1 MRTSTPDS
9 VPNPAAMRAKSVFGG
24 GSHREETVHSGGEL
38 LLTSHITVFKG
49 RENTATGIVKDLN
62 TQLGKKLRIRQVQ
75 RGHIVLEGQVTAQ
88 QVTGRAV
95 PPMTGREFS
104 STPAG

>member
-9 VPNPAAMRAKSVFGG
+9 VPNPAAMRAKSVFGAAATVKKR
-24 GSHREETVHSGGEL
+24 STAAVNCPDEPYHRVQ
-38 LLTSHITVFKG
+38 G

-75 RGHIVLEGQVTAQ
+75 RGTSCWKVRSPHSRVTA
-88 QVTGRAV
+88 GRYHQ
-95 PPMTGREFS
+95 
-104 STPAG
+104 